1 MLNFGGRILKKL
13 LGKILCGILGAVF
26 TLSVLNMDDR
36 SNPQSDK
43 INLQSPS
50 LVYASMSNRYSNVD
64 VMYDDEDDEESRMAE
79 EADSEKEAVNLN
91 SGNNDF
97 NLDDYTINVPA
108 NYEEIAA
115 RVRGE
120 DPDETDD
127 NQDSY
132 DGKFVWTKDSVC
144 KVYASD
150 NTSSKVISQL
160 KKGSKVIRISVSGDW
175 SYVRLSNNAKGYIP
189 TKNLSGKKVNLPT
202 PTPKPVRRVVSNSGS
217 KSKSSSST
225 KKKSTG
231 GGFGSFVRRFVG
243 CKYVAGGASP
253 SGFDC
258 SGFTMYCYRAY
269 YGTRLPH
276 GSNMQMSCGRKV
288 SLSSLKVGDLIF
300 LDHDHNGKS
309 DHVGI
314 YVGGGQMVHASG
326 VKWGVCC
333 VSLKNV
339 KDILQARRIR

>member
-1 MLNFGGRILKKL
+1 MKKL
-13 LGKILCGILGAVF
+13 LLKIMCGVLSAVF
-26 TLSVLNMDDR
+26 TLSVLNMAEHND
-36 SNPQSDK
+36 QGEK

-50 LVYASMSNRYSNVD
+50 LVYATSSNRYSNVE
-64 VMYDDEDDEESRMAE
+64 VMPDDEEDEEGRLAE
-79 EADSEKEAVNLN
+79 EADSERETVNLN
-91 SGNNDF
+91 TTNSHAI
-97 NLDDYTINVPA
+97 NLEDYTINVLA

-120 DPDETDD
+120 EDDGSDE
-127 NQDSY
+127 SY
-132 DGKFVWTKDSVC
+132 DGKFVWTKDSVT
-144 KVYASD
+144 KVYASE
-150 NTSSKVISQL
+150 SAASKSL
-160 KKGSKVIRISVSGDW
+160 ATFKKGTKVFRISTNGEW
-175 SYVRLSNNAKGYIP
+175 SYVRLANNTKGYIP
-189 TKNLSGKKVNLPT
+189 TKHLSAKKVNLPT
-202 PTPKPVRRVVSNSGS
+202 PTPKPVRRAVANSGS
-217 KSKSSSST
+217 KSSSKSSSS

-269 YGTRLPH
+269 YGIRLPH

-288 SLSSLKVGDLIF
+288 SLSSMRTGDLIF

-333 VSLKNV
+333 VSVKNV
-339 KDILQARRIR
+339 KDILQVRRIR

>member
-1 MLNFGGRILKKL
+1 MKKL
-13 LGKILCGILGAVF
+13 LLKIMCGVLSAVF
-26 TLSVLNMDDR
+26 TLSVVNMADN
-36 SNPQSDK
+36 SAQSDRV
-43 INLQSPS
+43 NLQSPS
-50 LVYASMSNRYSNVD
+50 LVYATSSNRYSNVE
-64 VMYDDEDDEESRMAE
+64 VTPEDEEDEEGRLAE
-79 EADSEKEAVNLN
+79 EADSEKETINLN
-91 SGNNDF
+91 GHDSDLG
-97 NLDDYTINVPA
+97 DYTINVFA

-120 DPDETDD
+120 DTENADD
-127 NQDSY
+127 DSY
-132 DGKFVWTKDSVC
+132 DGKFCWTRDSVT
-144 KVYASD
+144 KVYTSED
-150 NTSSKVISQL
+150 SSSKTIASL
-160 KKGSKVIRISVSGDW
+160 KKGAKVFRISTNGGW
-175 SYVRLSNNAKGYIP
+175 SYVRLSNNAKGYIA
-189 TKNLSGKKVNLPT
+189 TKHLSSKKVDLPT
-202 PTPKPVRRVVSNSGS
+202 PTPKPVRRVATNS
-217 KSKSSSST
+217 KTTKSSSSK

-231 GGFGSFVRRFVG
+231 GGFSSFVRRFVG

-269 YGTRLPH
+269 YGIRLPH

-288 SLSSLKVGDLIF
+288 SLSSIRTGDLIF

-333 VSLKNV
+333 VSVKNV
-339 KDILQARRIR
+339 KDILQVRRVR